1 MNVSM
6 QLRLV
11 LVLWCLAFFPCTHCT
26 AQQAKESEAAPFKIE
41 TNVNRVLVPVVVRD
55 KQGRAVGDL
64 KKEDFQVFDNDKPH
78 PVSAFMVLKRRA
90 TESNMGSNTESA
102 AQPPAAANAA
112 PQPSILP
119 QRITVFLFD
128 DMHLNFEDLAYA
140 KKAGVRALAGALA
153 DSDMAAVV
161 AISRRTNSGLTR
173 DRAKLQDAIM
183 NLEPGG
189 LNRSASSDCPNID
202 YYQADQMVNK
212 HDSAATAD
220 AIAQVLNCDPGLDP
234 KSDLP
239 VAERLADAAAR
250 RALTIGY
257 QDVRGALATLG
268 EIVRRMAPLPGQ
280 RTLIL
285 VSPGF
290 LSVEPDA
297 LAAESRIIGFA
308 AQSNVTI
315 STMDARG
322 LYTTSMTASDDMH
335 VIPAAKKSEFRG
347 SAMKAVENVMAELA
361 DGTGG
366 TFFHNSN
373 DLDAGFKSLTEAP
386 ENVYLLELSLDNVKP
401 NGSYHRLKVQVDRD
415 GVQSQARRGYFMPK
429 PEKTKK

>member
-220 AIAQVLNCDPGLDP
+220 AICAGAQLRPWPRSEERPPGGREAGGRSSQASSDDRLSGCSRSPRYARGDCAQDGRSTRATHADPGVAR
-234 KSDLP
+234 LP
-239 VAERLADAAAR
+239 
-250 RALTIGY
+250 
-257 QDVRGALATLG
+257 
-268 EIVRRMAPLPGQ
+268 Q
-280 RTLIL
+280 R
-285 VSPGF
+285 
-290 LSVEPDA
+290 
-297 LAAESRIIGFA
+297 
-308 AQSNVTI
+308 
-315 STMDARG
+315 
-322 LYTTSMTASDDMH
+322 
-335 VIPAAKKSEFRG
+335 
-347 SAMKAVENVMAELA
+347 
-361 DGTGG
+361 
-366 TFFHNSN
+366 
-373 DLDAGFKSLTEAP
+373 
-386 ENVYLLELSLDNVKP
+386 
-401 NGSYHRLKVQVDRD
+401 
-415 GVQSQARRGYFMPK
+415 
-429 PEKTKK
+429 